1 MKNEM
6 KEYKIPQI
14 KLTYCSDVKS
24 SDRPKVM
31 SSAASADIFHDS
43 FEEGEIEFREHFKV
57 MYLSRANKVLGVNT
71 VSIGGIEGTIVDV
84 KIIFSGALLA
94 KASGIIVCHNHP
106 SGNLKPSP
114 QDDNL
119 TRRIAEGAKILDIR
133 LLDHIILTD
142 EGYYSYQDEGR
153 I

>member
-1 MKNEM
+1 M

-14 KLTYCSDVKS
+14 KLTYCSDVKPS
-24 SDRPKVM
+24 EMAKIM
-31 SSAASADIFHDS
+31 SSESSADIFRES

-57 MYLSRANKVLGVNT
+57 MYLNRANKVIGVHT
-71 VSIGGIEGTIVDV
+71 LSIGGMSHTVADV
-84 KIIFSGALLA
+84 KILFSGALLA
-94 KASGIIVCHNHP
+94 KASSIIVCHNHP

-119 TRRIAEGAKILDIR
+119 TRRIADGAKILDIR

-153 I
+153 L